1 MMLRYKRRLRN
12 THRRFN
18 VFSSEGMALQSKA
31 MTSNAGEVGTKQSKL
46 GLEVDVPEGYAQK
59 LATSGTDLH
68 EGFHYPFN
76 SSGFSEIDG
85 KATLENPGQGQN
97 FFLKIPRGL
106 QSSTSLATYMRE
118 GHFGFVE
125 HIPDEG

>member
-18 VFSSEGMALQSKA
+18 FFSSEGIALHWTAK
-31 MTSNAGEVGTKQSKL
+31 TSNAGEVGTKQSKL
-46 GLEVDVPEGYAQK
+46 EVYVPEGYTQK

-106 QSSTSLATYMRE
+106 QSSTSLVTYMRE